1 MIITDSNQLSEEK
14 QESNDSNIVEDNQ
27 NTEQELNDSSIVE
40 DSQNAQQELN
50 ESNIADHSQS
60 ANNKEISIQNLNCIK
75 RFRDEEKS
83 CKEYIKRRM
92 KHATVRNNKDTNNI
106 LKLENQ
112 EAKPEPFE
120 EAHKELMEDAASE
133 KKTGEEMGRV
143 AQRVKAM
150 KLRQGI
156 QNPLS
161 A

>member
-60 ANNKEISIQNLNCIK
+60 AKNKEISIQNLNCIK

-92 KHATVRNNKDTNNI
+92 KHATVDTNNI

-133 KKTGEEMGRV
+133 KKPGEEMGRV
-143 AQRVKAM
+143 AQWVKAL
-150 KLRQGI
+150 KLRQDI
-156 QNPLS
+156 QIPLS